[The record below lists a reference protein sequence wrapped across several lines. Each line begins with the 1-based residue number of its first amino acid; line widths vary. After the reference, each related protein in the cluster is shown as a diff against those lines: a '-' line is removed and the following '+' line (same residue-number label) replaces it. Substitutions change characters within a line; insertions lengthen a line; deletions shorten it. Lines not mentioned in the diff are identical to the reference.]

1 MIILKNADDV
11 ASRLQNIRLAA
22 SSIGFVPTM
31 GALHKGHLS
40 LVEKCRE
47 MCDITVCS
55 IFINPTQFN
64 NADDFKKYPV
74 TLEYD
79 ICTLEKNGCDILFL
93 PDVTEMY
100 PGGTVPKEQFDLGY
114 LENILE
120 GKFRPGHFQGVCQVV
135 KRLLQIVAPTHL
147 FIGQKDYQQCMVIKK
162 LLQLEN
168 FNMEVIIC
176 PTLREEGGL
185 AMSSRN
191 LRLTKQQRE
200 QATAIYKALT
210 GIKQKIRPGPVAY
223 LKKDAEEYLIS
234 KNLKPDYIEIADA
247 NDLKP
252 VNEWDG
258 ITALVVLAAAFID
271 EVRLIDNLLVNDQGV
286 SIRNL

>member
-1 MIILKNADDV
+1 MIILKNAADV
-11 ASRLQNIRLAA
+11 TSRLLNIRSKG

-31 GALHKGHLS
+31 GALHKGHIS
-40 LVEKCRE
+40 LLEKCRE
-47 MCDITVCS
+47 ICDITVCS

-74 TLEYD
+74 TLEND
-79 ICTLEKNGCDILFL
+79 IYTLEKNGCDILFL
-93 PDVTEMY
+93 PDIIEMY
-100 PGGTVPKEQFDLGY
+100 PGGTVSKEQFDLGY
-114 LENILE
+114 LEKILE

-135 KRLLQIVAPTHL
+135 KRLLQVVLPTHL

-168 FNMEVIIC
+168 LNIELIIC
-176 PTLREEGGL
+176 PTLREENGL

-191 LRLTKQQRE
+191 LRLNEQQKE
-200 QATAIYKALT
+200 QATEIYKTLT
-210 GIKQKIRPGPVAY
+210 GIKQKIKPGSVEH
-223 LKKDAEEYLIS
+223 LKKDAEKYLIS
-234 KNLKPDYIEIADA
+234 KKMKPDYIEIADA
-247 NDLKP
+247 NDLKA

-258 ITALVVLAAAFID
+258 KNQLVVLAAVFID
-271 EVRLIDNLLVNDQGV
+271 EVRLIDNILVNDQGV

>member
-100 PGGTVPKEQFDLGY
+100 PGGTVSKEQFDLGY

-176 PTLREEGGL
+176 PTLREESGL